1 MNSRKKAQKAQKK
14 GRLVISSQHG
24 QALWRGAALQFCSS
38 IGWQQA
44 APANGSCGHHLRI
57 LTYAPTTQQTCVSIV
72 SIFASFA
79 PFCGY

>member
-1 MNSRKKAQKAQKK
+1 MNSRKKAQKK
-14 GRLVISSQHG
+14 GRLVITSQHG
-24 QALWRGAALQFCSS
+24 QVLWRGAALRFCSS

-44 APANGSCGHHLRI
+44 TPANGSRGHHLRI
-57 LTYAPTTQQTCVSIV
+57 LSCVPTTQQRCVSIV